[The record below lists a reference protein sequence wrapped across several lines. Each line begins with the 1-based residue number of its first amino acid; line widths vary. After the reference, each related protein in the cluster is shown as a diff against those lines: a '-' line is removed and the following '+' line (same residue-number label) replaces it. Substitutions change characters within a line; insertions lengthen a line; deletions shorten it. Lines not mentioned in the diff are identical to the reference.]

1 MSDLPFLISLP
12 TTDRKTAFEF
22 YGAGMGFRAEGEP
35 DENGIPEPLQ
45 FALNENARIMLVPTV
60 GFDWITGDRQPAPAG
75 VSECMLLLAQDSDED
90 VDATIER
97 ARRAGAEIVT
107 EPGEQR
113 WGYAAAFADLDGH
126 LWMVRTGWQTAE

>member
-12 TTDRKTAFEF
+12 TADRKTAFEF
-22 YGAGMGFRAEGEP
+22 YGACMGFRPEGEP

-60 GFDWITGDRQPAPAG
+60 GFDWITDDRQPAPAG
-75 VSECMLLLAQDSDED
+75 LSECMLLLPKESDQE
-90 VDATIER
+90 VDETIER

-113 WGYAAAFADLDGH
+113 WGYAGAFAEPDGH
-126 LWMVRTGWQTAE
+126 LWMVRTGLQTE